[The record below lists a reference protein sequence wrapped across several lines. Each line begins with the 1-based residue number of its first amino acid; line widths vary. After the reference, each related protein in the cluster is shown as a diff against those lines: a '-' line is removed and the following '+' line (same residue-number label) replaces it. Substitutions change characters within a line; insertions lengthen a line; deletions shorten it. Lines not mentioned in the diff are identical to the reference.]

1 MLELDTLPRTA
12 RLPVLFVGHGSP
24 LNVITDSPW
33 RRQWQAL
40 GPVLRAQAA
49 PRLVLCVSAHWMTH
63 GWWLT
68 AMAQPQTIHDFGGF
82 PQALFDV
89 QYPAPG
95 WPEAARAIAHAVAL
109 PGSEQPLGLDEGE
122 WGLDHG
128 CWGVLQ
134 PMFPEADI
142 PVIQLSVD
150 PGRSGADHLALGR
163 RLAVLRERGVLI
175 VASGNVVHNLRA
187 LRREVPD
194 NQAYEWAIGFDQTV
208 AEALS
213 AGQPARL
220 ADWAALGET
229 AALSHPSPEHW
240 LPLMVAAGAAGEGA
254 VPEYFNEGFQ
264 AASIGMRSMVWA

>member
-1 MLELDTLPRTA
+1 
-12 RLPVLFVGHGSP
+12 V
-24 LNVITDSPW
+24 
-33 RRQWQAL
+33 
-40 GPVLRAQAA
+40 AQ
-49 PRLVLCVSAHWMTH
+49 
-63 GWWLT
+63 
-68 AMAQPQTIHDFGGF
+68 
-82 PQALFDV
+82 
-89 QYPAPG
+89 
-95 WPEAARAIAHAVAL
+95 
-109 PGSEQPLGLDEGE
+109 PGSEQPLGLDAGE

-163 RLAVLRERGVLI
+163 RLAGLREQGVLI

-194 NQAYEWAIGFDQTV
+194 NQAYEWAIAFDQAV
-208 AEALS
+208 AAALS
-213 AGQPARL
+213 AGQPERL
-220 ADWAALGET
+220 ADWAALGES
-229 AALSHPSPEHW
+229 APLSHPSPEHW

-264 AASIGMRSMVWA
+264 AAAIGMRSMIWA